1 MTTLAQILTEIS
13 TNLPDNTTGLINP
26 AIMRTT
32 LSDMATF
39 SNSVGAASNTFNV
52 KNFGAVGNG
61 STDDSAAIDS
71 AITAVTA
78 AGGGILFFPPGNFLM
93 STDTLTPPS
102 NCVVQGSGIGATTIT
117 NTCVTGG
124 KDTTL
129 TVVMTMTGGTNAS
142 TWTSTNTTYPIN
154 APTLGASTV
163 TTTTAANAGNFSA
176 GNIIMVSGDTHGSA
190 FWFPSWYTTVVSA
203 VAGTGVITLAESLPF
218 GGSYITT
225 VQKIIALPK
234 NITVRDMTLAVNSNI
249 GGVSGGLME
258 ILGCESFLIENVKF
272 VNVDQLSGAGIA
284 IGAPTR
290 RSGYRNC
297 HIGKLAGPIELFG
310 ASESFIEGCTAINSY
325 LLADGGA

>member
-93 STDTLTPPS
+93 STNTLIPPS
-102 NCVVQGSGIGATTIT
+102 NCIVQGSGIGATTIT

-124 KDTTL
+124 KVTTL

-225 VQKIIALPK
+225 VQKIITLPK
-234 NITVRDMTLAVNSNI
+234 NITVRDLTLAVNSQPAP
-249 GGVSGGLME
+249 GVSGGLME
-258 ILGCESFLIENVKF
+258 ILGCDTFLVENVKF
-272 VNVDQLSGAGIA
+272 V
-284 IGAPTR
+284 
-290 RSGYRNC
+290 
-297 HIGKLAGPIELFG
+297 
-310 ASESFIEGCTAINSY
+310 
-325 LLADGGA
+325 